1 MKNLIIFIFILVIIL
16 IIIHL
21 NKKEQF
27 MKRKNVPLEQI
38 KNDLYLLAY
47 DIGTEHLQKI
57 KKQNKGAV
65 MFDIDDTLLEVIEN
79 ESGRFNLK
87 PIKPMINLLNHCI
100 NNGLLVIIITAR
112 DSVYKSQTIKD
123 LNKWNIKYSG
133 LYCRQSPEQDYEKF
147 KSDIKEHLFKEFGVK
162 ILLSVGDNWIDI
174 IGDYSGYCIKL
185 PNKTDS
191 HLYYGYNKNLTKI

>member
-16 IIIHL
+16 IITHL

-47 DIGTEHLQKI
+47 DVGIEHL
-57 KKQNKGAV
+57 KKTKVQNKGAV

-79 ESGRFNLK
+79 DSGRFNLK
-87 PIKPMINLLNHCI
+87 PIKPIINLLNECI
-100 NNGLLVIIITAR
+100 KNGLLVIIITAR
-112 DSVYKSQTIKD
+112 DSIYKTQTIKD

-133 LYCRQSPEQDYEKF
+133 LYCRQSPEQDYEGF
-147 KSDIKEHLFKEFGVK
+147 KSDIKEHLFNEFGVK

-185 PNKTDS
+185 PNKSDP
-191 HLYYGYNKNLTKI
+191 HLYYGNNKNLTKI